1 MEIEDD
7 KNVARRSLRER
18 KLNNNERLQ
27 EEHKAMEEEIKK
39 LEEEEPITEETVLVE
54 EPTGI
59 FYPEI
64 DLILWRRPKNTE
76 VTPAPGAK
84 VPMEYL
90 VKYKDYSY
98 LHVEWLEESEIASG
112 KSGKN
117 KLNRFNKTF
126 DKKLEENV
134 IY

>member
-1 MEIEDD
+1 MELEDD

-18 KLNNNERLQ
+18 KLHNNERMQ
-27 EEHKAMEEEIKK
+27 EENKAMEEEIKK
-39 LEEEEPITEETVLVE
+39 LEEEEPLPEDTVLVE

-64 DLILWRRPKNTE
+64 DLILWRRPKPTD
-76 VTPAPGAK
+76 VTPLPGAK

-98 LHVEWLEESEIASG
+98 LHAEWLEESDITCG

-126 DKKLEENV
+126 EKKLEENV
-134 IY
+134 R